1 MMELSIG
8 RELLA
13 MATLVL
19 AIVSVLWLLARTRR
33 TMQ

>member
-13 MATLVL
+13 MGTLVL
-19 AIVSVLWLLARTRR
+19 AIASVLWLLARTRR
-33 TMQ
+33 TTQ